1 MRRALQRAGA
11 ALLALAALA
20 AVYVAVQGNRHPSLD
35 PYRHL
40 TLPEAAAGSGGVR
53 VRFAGTATLLFD
65 DGQTAW
71 MTDGFFTR
79 PPASAV
85 VFGRIAPDAARIDRE
100 LERLG
105 VTKLAAVVPV
115 HSHYDHAMDA
125 PLVARRTDAMLVGS
139 SSTLNVGRGLGLGEE
154 RMREVQPGDTLQL
167 GRFKLSFIASRHSPT
182 PFTDGETFDPIVAP
196 LVPPARAT
204 AWREGQ
210 TWSILVEH
218 DSGFTALIQGSAGFI
233 PGALSGRRADTV
245 FLGIGTLGK
254 KDEAYR
260 ETYWN
265 EVVKRVGAKRVIPIH
280 WDAFWRPLDEPLV
293 TMPLLLDDF
302 GAAIDD
308 LLKRAGRGH
317 VEVRLPPAFV
327 PFAP

>member
-125 PLVARRTDAMLVGS
+125 PLVARRTDALLVGS

-182 PFTDGETFDPIVAP
+182 PFTDGETFDPIVA
-196 LVPPARAT
+196 LRSVVIGMST
-204 AWREGQ
+204 I
-210 TWSILVEH
+210 WS
-218 DSGFTALIQGSAGFI
+218 
-233 PGALSGRRADTV
+233 
-245 FLGIGTLGK
+245 
-254 KDEAYR
+254 
-260 ETYWN
+260 
-265 EVVKRVGAKRVIPIH
+265 
-280 WDAFWRPLDEPLV
+280 
-293 TMPLLLDDF
+293 
-302 GAAIDD
+302 
-308 LLKRAGRGH
+308 
-317 VEVRLPPAFV
+317 
-327 PFAP
+327 